1 MNHPEWEVRTP
12 KPLLRMRRVWEKP
25 QGEYKGMDA
34 KMAAWLARDPAGFH
48 KERQRLEALHVKA
61 KKQRLELVKA
71 RAVRSK
77 DVKVAGQEVSVV
89 EELIERL
96 LAEGLNA

>member
-1 MNHPEWEVRTP
+1 MNHAPWEIRTP
-12 KPLLRMRRVWEKP
+12 KPLLRMRRIWAQPE
-25 QGEYKGMDA
+25 GAYKGMDA
-34 KMAAWLARDPAGFH
+34 KMADWLKRDPAGFH

-61 KKQRLELVKA
+61 QKAKRELVKV

-96 LAEGLNA
+96 LAEAMT